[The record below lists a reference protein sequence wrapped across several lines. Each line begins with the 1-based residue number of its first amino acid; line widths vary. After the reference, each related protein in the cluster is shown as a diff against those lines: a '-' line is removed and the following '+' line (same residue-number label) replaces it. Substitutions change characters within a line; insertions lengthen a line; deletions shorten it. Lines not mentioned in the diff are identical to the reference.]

1 MPTAIEPLPRLS
13 EALGGPSVWVKRDDC
28 TGFAGGGNKTRKLDF
43 LMAAARRQ
51 EADTV
56 ITPGAVQS
64 NHARLTAAAAAKL
77 GMTCHLILQDIE
89 ADTDRDYKGN
99 GNLLLDRVFGAHVHN
114 LPSDAD
120 MELAIESLVDE
131 LRENGRNP
139 YVIPSGGSNPLGAL
153 GYVDCALEIVRQQK
167 EQRVSFDHLVL
178 ATGSGGTQA
187 GLLAGF
193 HLDNAPIAV
202 LGICTSRSAPEQ
214 RRKVGR
220 LCGEVLDLL
229 GFRGDVPREALIT
242 NGDYVGQGDGVPT
255 GAMIKAVAL
264 AARTEG
270 LLLDPVYTGKAM
282 AGLVDLVRL
291 GKLTSEDNVLFLH
304 SGGSQAL
311 FGYRSTFDGL
321 QPSAN
326 VV

>member
-1 MPTAIEPLPRLS
+1 MS
-13 EALGGPSVWVKRDDC
+13 EALDGPAVWVKRDDC
-28 TGFAGGGNKTRKLDF
+28 TGFGGGGNKTRKLDF

-51 EADTV
+51 GADTV

-64 NHARLTAAAAAKL
+64 NHARLTAAAAARL
-77 GMTCHLILQDIE
+77 GMACHLVLQDL
-89 ADTDRDYKGN
+89 AVDTDRDYRGN
-99 GNLLLDRVFGAHVHN
+99 GNLLLDRIYGAHLHN
-114 LPSDAD
+114 LPGDSDV
-120 MELAIESLVDE
+120 ELAIESLVDE

-139 YVIPSGGSNPLGAL
+139 YVIPSGGSSPLGAL

-167 EQRVSFDHLVL
+167 DQRVKFDHLVM

-187 GLLAGF
+187 GLVAGF
-193 HLDNAPIAV
+193 HLENASISV
-202 LGICTSRSAPEQ
+202 LGICTSRTAEEQ
-214 RRKVGR
+214 QRKVGK

-229 GFRGDVPREALIT
+229 GFRRPLPREAVAA

-291 GKLTSEDNVLFLH
+291 GELTAESKVLFLH
-304 SGGSQAL
+304 SGGSPAL
-311 FGYRSTFDGL
+311 FGYRTTFDGL
-321 QPSAN
+321 RPGP
-326 VV
+326 